1 MTNPYSRRDCN
12 RPVLK
17 SGLKWPCYTL
27 HTTPLLQVERGV
39 TLPSAKRGVI
49 MEGLG

>member
-27 HTTPLLQVERGV
+27 HTTPLLQVRMAGAFSEEGE
-39 TLPSAKRGVI
+39 GNQVI
-49 MEGLG
+49 DP